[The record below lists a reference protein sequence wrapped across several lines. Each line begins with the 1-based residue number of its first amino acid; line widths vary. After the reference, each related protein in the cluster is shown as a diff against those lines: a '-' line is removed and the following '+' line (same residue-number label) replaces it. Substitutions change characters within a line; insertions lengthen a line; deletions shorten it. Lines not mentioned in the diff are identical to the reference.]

1 MSSENLK
8 PSVENPPIKYNKD
21 GIMLDN
27 PALKGLSRYFNS
39 TTIRGR
45 TNSGKATVAGF
56 LALYIYMKFKNSG
69 HQPHKPSSE

>member
-1 MSSENLK
+1 MSSENSK
-8 PSVENPPIKYNKD
+8 PSVETPPIKYNKD

-45 TNSGKATVAGF
+45 INAGKATVPRIIY
-56 LALYIYMKFKNSG
+56 LY
-69 HQPHKPSSE
+69 EV